1 MIATIA
7 GKNDQQSLQ
16 LCGNHFLAIVMITA
30 IIWKPAYME
39 TAQRSKSPRPLNVS
53 GGDRSDHM
61 KTNFSDAAHIY
72 RVRLQ
77 LSEYGWLRRRFLFA
91 RMIRNRFLSS
101 IENDCTRALRWLWP
115 RSQLNKTNRKRVES

>member
-1 MIATIA
+1 
-7 GKNDQQSLQ
+7 
-16 LCGNHFLAIVMITA
+16 
-30 IIWKPAYME
+30 ME

-53 GGDRSDHM
+53 GSDRSDHM
-61 KTNFSDAAHIY
+61 KTKLNDGAHIY
-72 RVRLQ
+72 RDRLQ

-115 RSQLNKTNRKRVES
+115 RNQIRLTGRELKVD